1 MSDFYRTRGF
11 RGALFGCCA
20 CGALIGA
27 PTAAHAQTEPAEP
40 LAQSDTQIED
50 IVVTAR
56 RRAESLQDVPATVVA
71 VTADQLA
78 ESGAQRLTDI
88 QSVVP
93 GLVFKN
99 FGPGLSVISLR
110 GSGNRLGAGSTV
122 GVFQD
127 GVNLGGSQL
136 SKGAIDLERVEV
148 AKGPQSTLYGR
159 ATMAGAINFVTKNP
173 TNDFEGAAEIGI
185 GGSSA
190 GDEMLWHGRLI
201 LSGPL
206 VSDTLLARLVISRDK
221 RDGFLHDPVTDWRGM
236 GYDRTFVR
244 GKLLWSPTPDLDVS
258 LTAEFTR
265 DEPTLGAAYTYVD
278 PPNTQIPFAPSSGPN
293 AWDYTAKP
301 LFFGKD
307 FWDTRFTTKPYG
319 KLRDNSYFLQVDWR
333 TPIGTLTSTTAIS
346 KYSQD
351 GQNDVDMSQYP
362 VVEFQYPGNG
372 KRFNQELRLA
382 GGDRLRYLVGLY
394 YLRTR
399 GFIGQN
405 IVFGPGASGYIAG
418 LTAQYQP
425 TDQTLHS
432 YAGYFDLDYDI
443 SDQFS
448 ISGGL
453 RFGRDKIE
461 QTNQVVWTTR
471 AGTVVNVFGP
481 FTRDVDF
488 NTYEGNVSASY
499 KINPDALVYVRYGRG
514 TRPGGLN
521 NGNSVAIA
529 SLPYDPE
536 YVDAFEI
543 GAKATLFDGHLRT
556 NAALFYNQYHDLQVG
571 RNQAIGNPPAVFNT
585 TANAAGARSFGLDL
599 DGELVVADGL
609 KLSFGYTYNDA
620 KITDFVLSGATSAR
634 EDLSGLPI
642 LRSPKHSGNVAL
654 RYAHEF
660 GDGSEFSLGSSFY
673 FSSRYANDYIVPPTT
688 GLPIQLFE
696 TKPYQTV
703 GLTASYKTGPWE
715 LSGYVNN
722 LFNEQYLASGSANF
736 YNQLTFG
743 IPGEPRTFEVTLKV
757 NF

>member
-1 MSDFYRTRGF
+1 M
-11 RGALFGCCA
+11 FGCCA
-20 CGALIGA
+20 FAALMGA
-27 PTAAHAQTEPAEP
+27 PSAAHAQTEPADP
-40 LAQSDTQIED
+40 AASPNSQIED

-56 RRAESLQDVPATVVA
+56 RRAESLQDVPASVVA

-78 ESGAQRLTDI
+78 ETGAQRLTDI
-88 QSVVP
+88 QSMVP

-99 FGPGLSVISLR
+99 FGPGLSVVSLR
-110 GSGNRLGAGSTV
+110 GSGNRLGSGSTV

-127 GVNLGGSQL
+127 GIVLSGSQL
-136 SKGAIDLERVEV
+136 AKGAIDLERVEV

-159 ATMAGAINFVTKNP
+159 ATMAGAINFVTKDP
-173 TNDFEGAAEIGI
+173 TTDFEGSAEIGI

-190 GDEMLWHGRLI
+190 GSEKLWHGRLI

-206 VSDTLLARLVISRDK
+206 VTDTLLGRLVISRDK
-221 RDGFLHDPVTDWRGM
+221 RDGYLHDPVTDWRGL
-236 GYDRTFVR
+236 GYNRTFVR
-244 GKLLWSPTPDLDVS
+244 GKLLWTPTPDIDVS
-258 LTAEFTR
+258 LMAEFTR
-265 DEPTLGAAYTYVD
+265 DKPTLGAAYTHAD
-278 PPNTQIPFAPSSGPN
+278 PPNTQVPFAPSSGPN
-293 AWDYTAKP
+293 AWNYTTNP
-301 LFFGKD
+301 LFFGND
-307 FWDTRFTTKPYG
+307 FWDTRFTNKPQG
-319 KLRDNSYFLQVDWR
+319 KLHDDSYVLQVDWR
-333 TPIGTLTSTTAIS
+333 TPIGTLTSSTALS

-362 VVEFQYPGNG
+362 VIEFQYPGNG

-382 GGDRLRYLVGLY
+382 GGDSLRYLVGLY
-394 YLRTR
+394 YLRTN
-399 GFIGQN
+399 GFVGQN
-405 IVFGPGASGYIAG
+405 IVFGPGASGYISG

-425 TDQTLHS
+425 SDQTLHS
-432 YAGYFDLDYDI
+432 YAGYFDLDYDLT
-443 SDQFS
+443 DQLS
-448 ISGGL
+448 VSGGL

-471 AGTVVNVFGP
+471 AGMVVNVFGP
-481 FTRDVDF
+481 FTRNVAF
-488 NTYEGNVSASY
+488 NTYEGNISLSY
-499 KINPDALVYVRYGRG
+499 KLNSDALIYARYARG

-543 GAKATLFDGHLRT
+543 GTKATLFDGHLRT
-556 NAALFYNQYHDLQVG
+556 NAAFFYNKYHDLQVG

-609 KLSFGYTYNDA
+609 KMTFGYTYNDA
-620 KITDFVLSGATSAR
+620 KITNFIIDAATTAR

-642 LRSPKHSGNVAL
+642 LRSPKHSGNIGV
-654 RYAHEF
+654 RYGHEF
-660 GDGSEFSLGSSFY
+660 GDGSEFSLGGSFY

-688 GLPIQLFE
+688 GLPVQLFNTE
-696 TKPYQTV
+696 PYQTI
-703 GLTASYKTGPWE
+703 GLTASYKKDPWE
-715 LSGYVNN
+715 ISAYVSN

-743 IPGEPRTFEVTLKV
+743 IPGEPRTFEVTLRV